1 MKKFSIYYLFIIPLL
16 FVKCT
21 DLTNEYANQL
31 FTDIELNRAFRQGL
45 VQCADTSNAH
55 LMIPD
60 SVPMGFYHY
69 DEGHYRILLPTQ
81 LAHVDT
87 LLRANG
93 YGGTLDS
100 LYWKTNHAASLNGN
114 SMKAFYNELFPTVN
128 FAEPYKLLRGD
139 STAVVTY
146 FETHY
151 YGSVYSRVLTVAQ
164 PWLTAHGVNTLWEQ
178 VQQAYYDLSGQFI
191 ALNYN
196 EYVAQSITA
205 AIFEEMKREEV
216 LIRRDSSHRG
226 PQSGKLY
233 EVFSSKY

>member
-31 FTDIELNRAFRQGL
+31 FTDIELNRAFRQCL

-93 YGGTLDS
+93 YGGTLI
-100 LYWKTNHAASLNGN
+100 LC
-114 SMKAFYNELFPTVN
+114 
-128 FAEPYKLLRGD
+128 
-139 STAVVTY
+139 
-146 FETHY
+146 
-151 YGSVYSRVLTVAQ
+151 
-164 PWLTAHGVNTLWEQ
+164 
-178 VQQAYYDLSGQFI
+178 I
-191 ALNYN
+191 
-196 EYVAQSITA
+196 
-205 AIFEEMKREEV
+205 
-216 LIRRDSSHRG
+216 
-226 PQSGKLY
+226 GKQIMPHL
-233 EVFSSKY
+233 